1 MRTGDI
7 GSRGAAGAVSFNY
20 LSELLNWSFST
31 EPFSSAMKKELG
43 PAMTLLRLRRSR
55 LDTASSCALKRKKDG
70 P

>member
-7 GSRGAAGAVSFNY
+7 GSRGAAGAVSFNF

-43 PAMTLLRLRRSR
+43 PAMTLRLRRSR
-55 LDTASSCALKRKKDG
+55 LDTASSRALKRKKDG